1 MSEKSPETTSK
12 IVHYSDESYLW
23 LSGEQGT
30 AIDPYGD
37 VTPPNKYVNAFD
49 PTCLY
54 KVVTEKGEGVLV
66 GEDPETSRA
75 VAVRDD
81 GAVIDLD
88 KLGESKGGKP
98 LPVIVMGKPWLG
110 TEGDTVIGVAARYK
124 ITPPEEAKK
133 PEVRA
138 RGESPVGKV
147 AAAVL
152 ARAVEFLDSPRP

>member
-1 MSEKSPETTSK
+1 MHLIQHVYIKSSPKKER
-12 IVHYSDESYLW
+12 
-23 LSGEQGT
+23 
-30 AIDPYGD
+30 
-37 VTPPNKYVNAFD
+37 
-49 PTCLY
+49 
-54 KVVTEKGEGVLV
+54 GVLV
-66 GEDPETSRA
+66 GEDPETGRA

-88 KLGESKGGKP
+88 KLRESEEGKP

-138 RGESPVGKV
+138 RGKSPVGKV

-152 ARAVEFLDSPRP
+152 ARAVEFLDDPRP